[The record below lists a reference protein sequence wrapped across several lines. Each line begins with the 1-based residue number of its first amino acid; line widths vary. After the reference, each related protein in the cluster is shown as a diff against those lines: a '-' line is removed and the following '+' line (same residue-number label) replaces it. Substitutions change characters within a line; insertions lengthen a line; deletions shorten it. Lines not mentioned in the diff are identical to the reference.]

1 MAIVINIKNE
11 ANGLECIGSR
21 APGETIRKK
30 IKKEIDAG
38 GKVTLDFG
46 GVEQITQSFADEM
59 IGILVRA
66 FGIEYIQK
74 KLLLVNENED
84 IKNTLNFV
92 ISYSKDR
99 RVVA

>member
-1 MAIVINIKNE
+1 MSLVINIKNE

-21 APGETIRKK
+21 APGEIIREK

-46 GVEQITQSFADEM
+46 GVELITQSFADEM

-66 FGIEYIQK
+66 FGIEYIRK

-84 IKNTLNFV
+84 IRNTLNFV
-92 ISYSKDR
+92 IFYSKDR